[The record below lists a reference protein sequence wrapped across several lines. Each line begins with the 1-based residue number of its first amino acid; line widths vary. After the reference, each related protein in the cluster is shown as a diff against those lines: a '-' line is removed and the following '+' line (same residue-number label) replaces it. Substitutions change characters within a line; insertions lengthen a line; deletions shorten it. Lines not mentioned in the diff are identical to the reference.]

1 MPCLWQ
7 LVARKLH
14 IFSKSASTVDLTV
27 LKILEKKVIN
37 LQKVKWSLN
46 VIQNIIM
53 LFDYNFV
60 A

>member
-1 MPCLWQ
+1 
-7 LVARKLH
+7 
-14 IFSKSASTVDLTV
+14 
-27 LKILEKKVIN
+27 LEKKVIN